1 MDIDLIVTRLKERL
15 TGLKSIGAS
24 ADLEASVDGVVALP
38 AAFVLPISED
48 ARTTAMLGMTESRVT
63 EVFGVVHVLSNRR
76 DAQGSAAMSDLFELR
91 LALRTALVGWVPD
104 LATGESVHYTSGRLI
119 NLDGKGRLWWID
131 QFQLT
136 TYFRI
141 S

>member
-1 MDIDLIVTRLKERL
+1 MDIDRIVTRLKERL

-24 ADLEASVDGVVALP
+24 ADLEATVDGVVALP
-38 AAFVLPISED
+38 AAFVLPLSED
-48 ARTTAMLGMTESRVT
+48 ASTTAVLGMTESRIA

-76 DAQGSAAMSDLFELR
+76 DAQGSAALSDLFGLR
-91 LALRTALVGWVPD
+91 LALREALVGWVPD
-104 LATGESVHYTSGRLI
+104 PATGESVHYTSGRPMS
-119 NLDGKGRLWWID
+119 LDPKGRMWWID